1 MSRTAVIV
9 ALLVVLVLGGV
20 AFFLTNKG
28 SGPAAATGP
37 LLSFDP
43 ATVTELRMDFPNG
56 TFQAMQR
63 DAAFGWKIVL
73 GQPGTPVKSW
83 PAAAAQSQSAL
94 RLLGNLTEERPG
106 DGSISKPAGTLRIN
120 AGETM
125 VCTLV
130 FGEQRLGG
138 RVLVEASGSPKRMAW
153 IDAKVADMMVTTG
166 PQAWRSM
173 AALPGIGAEASRIT
187 MKAQG
192 GNAISLARVQGK
204 WALREPVAAPAEADE
219 INKLIGVLGKVQ
231 IVDFCDKGPPAATGL
246 ENPNATLVIE
256 TDERDAAGVLTTIKQ
271 TLTVGQAAD
280 MNQETMVAKL
290 ERTVSGKGPGYAMVV
305 IVGGE
310 GLQAINTNPAT
321 YVSKRA
327 IQFAAAD
334 VGQMQIYGLDEPAS
348 TPAPIHRR
356 SANGW
361 ETKEPLKA
369 EPLKADWT
377 PAVPEVA
384 QFNDALL
391 ALLADTPAEI
401 VSIAEIPE
409 AERPRADGYKL
420 STPGGDLLADC
431 VVLAKQGKITV
442 YVGGLKRDYA
452 AGVSKAV
459 QEGLGRR
466 QINW

>member
-20 AFFLTNKG
+20 ALVLTKKG
-28 SGPAAATGP
+28 STPAAVTGP

-43 ATVTELRMDFPNG
+43 ATVTELRMEYPDG

-63 DAAFGWKIVL
+63 DPAFGWKIVL
-73 GQPGTPVKSW
+73 GRPGTPVRSW

-120 AGETM
+120 AGETT
-125 VCTLV
+125 VCSLV

-138 RVLVEASGSPKRMAW
+138 RVLVEASGSSKRMAW

-256 TDERDAAGVLTTIKQ
+256 TDERDASGALTTIKQ

-280 MNQETMVAKL
+280 MNQETMVARL

-310 GLQAINTNPAT
+310 GLAAINTNPAT

-327 IQFAAAD
+327 IQVEAKE
-334 VGQMQIYGLDEPAS
+334 VGQVEYYFSRKGDVDCWPRY
-348 TPAPIHRR
+348 RR
-356 SANGW
+356 TQDGW
-361 ETKEPLKA
+361 EERCGESPWKPMGLTQVKWL
-369 EPLKADWT
+369 D
-377 PAVPEVA
+377 A
-384 QFNDALL
+384 QLDLFANKSAQL
-391 ALLADTPAEI
+391 
-401 VSIAEIPE
+401 VSIETLPTVDCQRFMLFTLAGAPLGEVQMTMKDNKVQVYSDGMKREYPPGPGTGLAEGAPV
-409 AERPRADGYKL
+409 R
-420 STPGGDLLADC
+420 
-431 VVLAKQGKITV
+431 
-442 YVGGLKRDYA
+442 
-452 AGVSKAV
+452 
-459 QEGLGRR
+459 
-466 QINW
+466 